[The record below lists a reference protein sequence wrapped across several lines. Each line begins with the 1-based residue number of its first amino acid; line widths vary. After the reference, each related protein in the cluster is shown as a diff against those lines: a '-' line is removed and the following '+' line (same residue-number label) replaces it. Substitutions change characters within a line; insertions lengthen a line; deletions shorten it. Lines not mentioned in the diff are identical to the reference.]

1 MKMKWNAEWKLY
13 GVIALQDK
21 MKWLHDKI
29 EIEYNNYKM
38 KNGIKNENEME
49 YGMKMKWSTGW
60 KLNGLQ
66 DKNEMEHWIK
76 WNEVHN

>member
-29 EIEYNNYKM
+29 EIEYNNYIQDENKM
-38 KNGIKNENEME
+38 E
-49 YGMKMKWSTGW
+49 
-60 KLNGLQ
+60 
-66 DKNEMEHWIK
+66 
-76 WNEVHN
+76 

>member
-38 KNGIKNENEME
+38 KIKWNKEWKWNGVRDENEMK
-49 YGMKMKWSTGW
+49 YRTKIKWITGQKWNGALDKMKWST
-60 KLNGLQ
+60 
-66 DKNEMEHWIK
+66 
-76 WNEVHN
+76 